1 MDNNSPAS
9 ILANPNS
16 LQEFTDLITSLK
28 ERDLSEQEIKNE
40 VNTFLIGKQTD
51 SKEKN
56 NPFAINL
63 YVLGYDSN
71 KNLNLLNR
79 AVKENLKTYLSE
91 YRLLTDGVNILNG
104 FVINIG
110 VDFEIRVYGGYNKQ
124 EVLVKC
130 ITEIKNY
137 LNIDDWTFNMPINIS
152 ELELLIAGVEGVQ
165 SVPKCEVTNKCG
177 GNYSNVSYNIQSATK
192 NKMVYPSLDPSVFEV
207 KYPNKDIKGRVV

>member
-79 AVKENLKTYLSE
+79 AVKENLKTYLS
-91 YRLLTDGVNILNG
+91 
-104 FVINIG
+104 
-110 VDFEIRVYGGYNKQ
+110 
-124 EVLVKC
+124 
-130 ITEIKNY
+130 
-137 LNIDDWTFNMPINIS
+137 
-152 ELELLIAGVEGVQ
+152 
-165 SVPKCEVTNKCG
+165 
-177 GNYSNVSYNIQSATK
+177 
-192 NKMVYPSLDPSVFEV
+192 
-207 KYPNKDIKGRVV
+207 